1 MARATNSRPSQGR
14 RRKEKE
20 RRKAAET
27 MTMGKEKENW
37 RAQAGFAHS
46 AALNHALAL
55 TSSVCQLSHRALRY
69 LHSVTWT
76 ATERQW
82 SDHPTI
88 QPPQLARARHP
99 SGAADGFSGHAK
111 PSFDDDRK
119 HLPAGQPAT
128 NNSGNGSTSER
139 AGGAAAAAAGS
150 GRAGCR
156 AISAWGDLVCSWK
169 EGREE
174 EEGRAEGRGG
184 EPGSPLPPPPLPR
197 TDGRQQPAAADNA
210 HFPQA
215 KRRLPLNPS
224 PVNGTKPS

>member
-1 MARATNSRPSQGR
+1 
-14 RRKEKE
+14 
-20 RRKAAET
+20 

-174 EEGRAEGRGG
+174 EEGRAEGRGA
-184 EPGSPLPPPPLPR
+184 R
-197 TDGRQQPAAADNA
+197 
-210 HFPQA
+210 
-215 KRRLPLNPS
+215 
-224 PVNGTKPS
+224 